1 MGLLKIVFPVSLFLL
16 FFKKSV
22 LGNTCVTM
30 ETLQKLSGYRFLK
43 TSKKSL
49 TLIFRE
55 SIFNFDVGCVSR
67 KFTFPPIQKLI
78 TNAVYFIS
86 SASENG

>member
-1 MGLLKIVFPVSLFLL
+1 MVRLRIVFAIFTISPLLSESL
-16 FFKKSV
+16 
-22 LGNTCVTM
+22 LGNTRVTM

-67 KFTFPPIQKLI
+67 KFTFPPI
-78 TNAVYFIS
+78 
-86 SASENG
+86 